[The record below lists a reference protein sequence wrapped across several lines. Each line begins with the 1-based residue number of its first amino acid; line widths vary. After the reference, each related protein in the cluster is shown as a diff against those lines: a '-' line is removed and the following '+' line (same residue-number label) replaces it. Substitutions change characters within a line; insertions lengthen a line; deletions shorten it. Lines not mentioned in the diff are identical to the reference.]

1 MVYTKDIAGGMNNMD
16 SSLAEEGV
24 VGDLA
29 SRIELRHMGLRERRG
44 DFSKPRIMKKCR
56 NKLLM

>member
-1 MVYTKDIAGGMNNMD
+1 MVYTKDIAGGMNHTD

-24 VGDLA
+24 VGDLE
-29 SRIELRHMGLRERRG
+29 SRVELRHMGIRERKG
-44 DFSKPRIMKKCR
+44 DFRKPRIMRKCR